1 MFLSEQRQGD
11 SIQREGNFM
20 KVTEQIELDLKAKGV
35 EDIQEI
41 NQING
46 SLYFIQTKDSIYTY
60 DLDEKT
66 LEAGN
71 TTENETDS
79 ATCMLTHEEQE
90 KIANENYKLIHYVL
104 KSFQNTGIS
113 YDELESVGDLGFSK
127 ALASFD
133 KMKGIRF
140 STYAI
145 NCIKNEV
152 LFFLRKEKK
161 HLNVVSFNKELL
173 SDGKGNTFTLE
184 DTLEDTKFSEYG
196 IDHDLLEEEQKS
208 ALLRAIKQLNSDE
221 QYIMSYRYGI
231 CGLKAKTQ
239 KELATEMKMSQA
251 NVSKIQRN
259 CLKKLKFIM
268 QKEVNRF

>member
-1 MFLSEQRQGD
+1 
-11 SIQREGNFM
+11 M
-20 KVTEQIELDLKAKGV
+20 KVMEQIELELLAKGV
-35 EDIQEI
+35 ESIQEI

-46 SLYFIQTKDSIYTY
+46 SLYFIQTDDAIYTY
-60 DLDEKT
+60 DFEEKT
-66 LEAGN
+66 LEAGI
-71 TTENETDS
+71 TSENETEIT
-79 ATCMLTHEEQE
+79 TCMLTSEEQE
-90 KIANENYKLIHYVL
+90 KIATENYKLIHYVL
-104 KSFQNTGIS
+104 KGFQNTGIS
-113 YDELESVGDLGFSK
+113 YDELESVGDLGFAK
-127 ALASFD
+127 ALASFN

-161 HLNVVSFNKELL
+161 HLNTVSFNKELL
-173 SDGKGNTFTLE
+173 NDGKGNTFTLE

-208 ALLRAIKQLNSDE
+208 ALLRAIKQLNQDE

-239 KELATEMKMSQA
+239 KELATEMEMSQA
-251 NVSKIQRN
+251 NISKIQRN

-268 QKEVNRF
+268 QKEAHRF